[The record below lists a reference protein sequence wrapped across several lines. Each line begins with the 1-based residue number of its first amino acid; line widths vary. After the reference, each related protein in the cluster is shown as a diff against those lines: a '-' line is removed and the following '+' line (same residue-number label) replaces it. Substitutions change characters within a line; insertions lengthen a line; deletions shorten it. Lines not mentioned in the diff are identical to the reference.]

1 MESLNDQVLE
11 YKNQLGKG
19 QIQKA
24 YKGIMTFMS
33 GLITYLGNKY
43 PDYVVG
49 ALYFGY
55 MDMTYFP
62 FTPPVLKERKLK
74 VAIVYLHEEGRFEG
88 WLSGSNRKIQAEYI
102 KLLKLKI
109 SGKYKLSEVLPGV
122 DSIIESVLV
131 EKPDFDNP
139 EELKKQIEEKT
150 IEFVNDII
158 PLMNEQQYRDKPEM
172 KEE

>member
-1 MESLNDQVLE
+1 MESLNNHILE
-11 YKNQLGKG
+11 YKIQLGKG

-24 YKGIMTFMS
+24 YRGIMTFMS
-33 GLITYLGNKY
+33 GLMKYLENRH
-43 PDYVVG
+43 PDFIAG

-55 MDMTYFP
+55 MDMSYFP
-62 FTPPVLKERKLK
+62 FTPAVIKARKLK
-74 VAIVYLHEEGRFEG
+74 IAIVYLHEEGRFEV

-109 SGKYKLSEVLPGV
+109 SGKYKVSEVLPGV

-139 EELKKQIEEKT
+139 EELKKQIEVKT

-158 PLMNEQQYRDKPEM
+158 PLLTE
-172 KEE
+172 